1 MNKMVKNC
9 YNHGLEILIDIILI
23 LEKRKLSEL
32 EFYDLLLGHR
42 EEIAI

>member
-9 YNHGLEILIDIILI
+9 YNHGLEILIDIMLI

-32 EFYDLLLGHR
+32 KFYGLLLENG
-42 EEIAI
+42 EEITV

>member
-32 EFYDLLLGHR
+32 EFYGLLLENR
-42 EEIAI
+42 EEIAT